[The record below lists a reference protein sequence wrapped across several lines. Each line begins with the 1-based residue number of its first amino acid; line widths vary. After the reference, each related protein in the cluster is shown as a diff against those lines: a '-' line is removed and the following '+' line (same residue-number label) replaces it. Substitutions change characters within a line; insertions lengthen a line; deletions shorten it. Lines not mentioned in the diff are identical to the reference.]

1 MAQSVGISRPQPVQY
16 NPFDSPLARQAS
28 SYAAYDNRSLR
39 TAENDEAPAPI
50 LEFIHDSFRAHVLS
64 AQFPCVGAKS
74 AVQQGS
80 YRIGQYEQMG
90 SAEATAGLAFD
101 LYHFLEEVP
110 SLDGDFSTFVATFSD
125 PIIQSEANFEQL
137 LWTQLQMLN
146 QRDAPLHGWDPEV
159 SSDPDDPHFS
169 FSFAEHGFFIVGMHP
184 AASRFARRFAWPTLI
199 FNLHHQFEALRQGGK
214 FERMQSMIR
223 KRDTALQG
231 SINGNLADYGQR
243 SDARQYSGKPVD
255 ANWACPFKAGSTN
268 E

>member
-1 MAQSVGISRPQPVQY
+1 MAQPVGTLRPQPVQY

-28 SYAAYDNRSLR
+28 RYAGYDNRSLQS
-39 TAENDEAPAPI
+39 AENDEAPAPI
-50 LEFIHDSFRAHVLS
+50 LEFIHDAFRAHVLS

-74 AVQQGS
+74 AVQKGS
-80 YRIGQYEQMG
+80 YRIGHYGQMG
-90 SAEATAGLAFD
+90 STAATAGLAFD

-110 SLDGDFSTFVATFSD
+110 SLESEFTTFVATFSE
-125 PIIQSEANFEQL
+125 PIIHSETDFEQL

-146 QRDAPLHGWDPEV
+146 QRDAPLHTWDPLV
-159 SSDPDDPHFS
+159 SNDPANPHFS

-231 SINGNLADYGQR
+231 SINRNLNDFGQR
-243 SDARQYSGKPVD
+243 SEARQYSGKPAEAD
-255 ANWACPFKAGSTN
+255 WRCPFKAEKTDA
-268 E
+268 